1 MKNSIALELTGRAM
15 QRRRLRDEA
24 SASSASPTSVRRVSV
39 HTPSV
44 LQFLTFSRYYIR
56 GMKLLERNAID
67 TAYNTLL
74 IEAEAIHALCD
85 RLDDRFE
92 AAIELLLNCQGKLIT
107 CGIGKSGA
115 IARKLSGTFSSTG
128 TPALYLHP
136 AEAVHGDLGTVT
148 DKDVAMLF
156 SYSGESDEIVL
167 LLPALK
173 RTGVPIIAMTG
184 RLDSSLAV
192 MADVI
197 LNVMVEREACPHNLA
212 PTASTTAMLALGDA
226 LALATMVARGFTPDD
241 FAMNHPAGTLGR
253 RLLLTTY
260 DVMRSGDALA
270 VVSQDA
276 VLRDALFAI
285 TKAGAGAA
293 CVVDHS
299 GVMVGLIS
307 DGDIRRRLLKDERAL
322 NESVQFAMN
331 RSPHVIRGN
340 PLAMEVFHLFQSLP
354 AKIGD
359 MPVLDEEGKP
369 TGIVA
374 LKDLLRVGIL

>member
-1 MKNSIALELTGRAM
+1 MIPH
-15 QRRRLRDEA
+15 D
-24 SASSASPTSVRRVSV
+24 
-39 HTPSV
+39 
-44 LQFLTFSRYYIR
+44 LQNRNGNRYHIR
-56 GMKLLERNAID
+56 GMKRLERNAIV
-67 TAYNTLL
+67 TAYETLL
-74 IEAEAIHALCD
+74 IEAEAVRALCD
-85 RLDDRFE
+85 RLDERFE
-92 AAIELLLNCQGKLIT
+92 AAVRLLLECRGKLIT
-107 CGIGKSGA
+107 CGVGKSGA

-148 DKDVAMLF
+148 NRDVAMLL
-156 SYSGESDEIVL
+156 SYSGESDEIVM

-173 RTGVPIIAMTG
+173 RTGVAIIAITG

-197 LNVMVEREACPHNLA
+197 LNVAVEREACPHNLA

-241 FAMNHPAGTLGR
+241 FALNHPAGTLGR
-253 RLLLTTY
+253 RLLLTTH

-270 VVSQDA
+270 IVPQDA

-293 CVVDHS
+293 CVVDHA
-299 GVMVGLIS
+299 GLMTGLIS
-307 DGDIRRRLLKDERAL
+307 DGDIRRRLLQDEKAL
-322 NESVQFAMN
+322 HESVRISMN
-331 RSPHVIRGN
+331 RAPHVVKGN

-359 MPVLDEEGKP
+359 MPVLDEMGKP
-369 TGIVA
+369 VGIVA
-374 LKDLLRVGIL
+374 LKDLLRVGIV